1 MKCSKNNRDI
11 YAQIMHKF
19 ISGSSAITT
28 FKQTSARKLPK
39 LKYIKLQKQK
49 KKQQER
55 LVELGFSGWS
65 HEQFQFLR
73 KCFGT
78 FIVPKLD
85 SIDTEAENITRN
97 KVQGLKSPEI

>member
-1 MKCSKNNRDI
+1 
-11 YAQIMHKF
+11 MHKF
-19 ISGSSAITT
+19 ISGSSTITT

-39 LKYIKLQKQK
+39 LKYIKLEKQK

-65 HEQFQFLR
+65 HEQSQFLR